1 MWVKSQS
8 AICRLV
14 DRLVLRITRKPASAG
29 FLLTILPIICYI
41 VLTNINTI
49 MNKYQTWYQNI
60 TDRARIRN
68 LDCYTE
74 KHHIIPRSLG
84 GTDDTGNLVDLTARE
99 HFICHWLLVKMNSGE
114 DRAKMVYAL
123 RMMRAEK
130 TGQQRYKTK
139 ITARVYENIKKEYSI
154 INSNRVKGSGNGF
167 YGKTHT
173 VAARQ
178 RISEANK
185 GRVQPLD
192 EKEKQKA
199 AITGRKRNPFSDEW
213 KANMSAKKQ
222 GENNPRYGV
231 KLEES
236 TLQKMREKAI
246 GRKQSAETVQKKADA
261 VRGSKR
267 EKKLCPHCNQQIAVN
282 TYSRFHGLKCKH
294 RSQP

>member
-1 MWVKSQS
+1 MWVKLQS

-14 DRLVLRITRKPASAG
+14 DRLVLCIIKKPASAG
-29 FLLTILPIICYI
+29 FLLTIFPIICYI

-60 TDRARIRN
+60 TNRARGCI

-74 KHHIIPRSLG
+74 KHHVIPRSLG

-130 TGQQRYKTK
+130 IGQHRYKTK
-139 ITARVYENIKKEYSI
+139 ITARVYENIKQEYAI
-154 INSNRVKGSGNGF
+154 IQSVKVTGKGNGMW
-167 YGKTHT
+167 GKTHSEE
-173 VAARQ
+173 ARQ
-178 RISEANK
+178 RISEANT

-199 AITGRKRNPFSDEW
+199 AITGRKRKPFSDEW
-213 KANMSAKKQ
+213 RANMSAAKQ
-222 GENNPRYGV
+222 GENNNRYGV
-231 KLEES
+231 KITED
-236 TLQKMREKAI
+236 TRKKMREKAI

-261 VRGSKR
+261 IRGSKR
-267 EKKLCPHCNQQIAVN
+267 EKKLCPHCDQQIAVN
-282 TYSRFHGLKCKH
+282 TYPRFHGDLCRH
-294 RSQP
+294 RA

>member
-1 MWVKSQS
+1 
-8 AICRLV
+8 
-14 DRLVLRITRKPASAG
+14 
-29 FLLTILPIICYI
+29 
-41 VLTNINTI
+41 

-60 TDRARIRN
+60 TNRARGRI

-74 KHHIIPRSLG
+74 KHHVIPRSLG

-139 ITARVYENIKKEYSI
+139 ITARVYENIKQEYSI

-185 GRVQPLD
+185 GKIPWNKGKCVSD
-192 EKEKQKA
+192 EVKEKIRQKRLA
-199 AITGRKRNPFSDEW
+199 GNYAGERSPVW
-213 KANMSAKKQ
+213 KGGKIIKTN
-222 GENNPRYGV
+222 GV
-231 KLEES
+231 KFLS
-236 TLQKMREKAI
+236 I
-246 GRKQSAETVQKKADA
+246 
-261 VRGSKR
+261 
-267 EKKLCPHCNQQIAVN
+267 
-282 TYSRFHGLKCKH
+282 
-294 RSQP
+294 